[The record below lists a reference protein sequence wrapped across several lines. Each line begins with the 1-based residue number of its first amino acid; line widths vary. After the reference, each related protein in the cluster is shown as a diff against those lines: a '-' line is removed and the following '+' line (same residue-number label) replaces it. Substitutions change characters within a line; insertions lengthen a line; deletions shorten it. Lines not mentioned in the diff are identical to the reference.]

1 MKLRSFFHLLGLKP
15 RSREY
20 DTRLETFHL
29 PQDGVVEYAQ
39 WLHPKDTPKQIRQ
52 QAVDSLREFIN
63 PGDVALDIGAHSGDS
78 TLPMA
83 LAAGRTGRVFAFEPN
98 PYVFRVLQQNA
109 GLNQDKTHI
118 VPYAFAATLTDG
130 PIEFEY
136 SDPGFCN
143 GGRHEGVSRWK
154 HGHAFALTVQGRN
167 LDAFL
172 RTRHAESLPKLRYI
186 KVDAEGYDPV
196 VVESLRPLLT
206 EFRPV
211 LKTEIFK
218 LLKRTDRQ
226 QFLSRLAEMGYRCFR
241 LIGETEQPAERI
253 DEGNVH
259 QWEHFDLLCL
269 PEAKARPGVAAA

>member
-15 RSREY
+15 KSREY
-20 DTRLETFHL
+20 DTRLESFHL

-118 VPYAFAATLTDG
+118 VPYAFAAT
-130 PIEFEY
+130 
-136 SDPGFCN
+136 
-143 GGRHEGVSRWK
+143 
-154 HGHAFALTVQGRN
+154 
-167 LDAFL
+167 
-172 RTRHAESLPKLRYI
+172 
-186 KVDAEGYDPV
+186 
-196 VVESLRPLLT
+196 
-206 EFRPV
+206 
-211 LKTEIFK
+211 
-218 LLKRTDRQ
+218 
-226 QFLSRLAEMGYRCFR
+226 
-241 LIGETEQPAERI
+241 
-253 DEGNVH
+253 
-259 QWEHFDLLCL
+259 
-269 PEAKARPGVAAA
+269 